1 MGKALTLK
9 NGVDFSANAVA
20 TIEYADIPCTG
31 ITFAQN
37 TYTVSGY
44 DAVTVEYTV
53 SPADTTDNV
62 IWTSSNDDIVNISN
76 GVMTINGVGTCTI
89 TATCGGFSATATVTV
104 SIACTPNWEF
114 RTITT
119 NNNFVSYGRF
129 TYNRLLT
136 FGVGAQASTH
146 NMASI
151 VGDNVA
157 DSPYAI
163 KIPKNTAKIRVSRG
177 ADKGSAFYNNS
188 TSQLIC
194 WMQDVACGDS
204 SFPDA
209 AKKLSREDFNP
220 VSNASTEFTIPTDA
234 DCFVINMRTS
244 TTYTAEDDANT
255 IATSLGLTIDF
266 IPAE

>member
-1 MGKALTLK
+1 MGKALILK

-20 TIEYADIPCTG
+20 TIEFADIPCTG

-44 DAVTVEYTV
+44 NAVTVEYTV
-53 SPADTTDNV
+53 TPADTTDSV
-62 IWTSSNDDIVNISN
+62 IWLSSNTDIVSISN
-76 GVMTINGVGTCTI
+76 GVMTVNGVGTCTI
-89 TATCGGFSATATVTV
+89 TATCGEFTATATVTV

-114 RTITT
+114 RNITS
-119 NNNFVSYGRF
+119 NNDFVSYGNF

-146 NMASI
+146 NMPSI
-151 VGDNVA
+151 GDNVA

-177 ADKGSAFYNNS
+177 ADKGSSFYNNS
-188 TSQLIC
+188 TSQFIC

-209 AKKLSREDFNP
+209 AKRLSRDDFNP
-220 VSNASTEFTIPTDA
+220 VTNASTEFTIPTDA
-234 DCFVINMRTS
+234 DCFVISMRTQ

-255 IATSLGLTIDF
+255 VASTLGLTIEF